1 MADEDDSEH
10 LDIDEFEKLMTHMAS
25 NSDIETPIGGWRA
38 AFDKFDMAQ
47 DGYVSICA
55 FYP

>member
-38 AFDKFDMAQ
+38 AFDKFDRAN
-47 DGYVSICA
+47 DGYATI
-55 FYP
+55 